1 MLNKV
6 KLWYLKWNLIF
17 KILKLNYNKKTRRQ
31 YINEILVWTI
41 ALIILSSIAWVL
53 NAKIRVSLTTDDK
66 NIIKIQK
73 FLKGEK

>member
-53 NAKIRVSLTTDDK
+53 NAKIRVSLTTYDK